1 MKDEAAISAIKVQ
14 GDERS
19 GLTWKGLFMDVD
31 NTVNFYSTR
40 DEVVANGDG
49 RWKWPLAGW
58 KFSEYYHKTDVVG
71 HLQGEVV
78 YAGATR
84 HLCSAKRRCIVYV
97 VMFCASRDHES
108 WQGVAS
114 LRDATR
120 KGVEQ
125 LTRKSFSTHFSRAL
139 PILLILCD
147 SCECPSTQAQ
157 THIRQYM
164 RYAQM
169 RALCCIL
176 A

>member
-78 YAGATR
+78 HGPRRYTPAETFASGATR
-84 HLCSAKRRCIVYV
+84 HLWCAKQSSI
-97 VMFCASRDHES
+97 
-108 WQGVAS
+108 
-114 LRDATR
+114 ATCEM
-120 KGVEQ
+120 KGV
-125 LTRKSFSTHFSRAL
+125 RADKKSTVS
-139 PILLILCD
+139 
-147 SCECPSTQAQ
+147 
-157 THIRQYM
+157 
-164 RYAQM
+164 
-169 RALCCIL
+169 
-176 A
+176 